1 VGGVLTSEA
10 LGAFEALGKFDI
22 TRVGNNQTGNPMVIP
37 KRLNVERHEAPTFP
51 KEGKEK
57 GSLGK
62 GVPLLVLSGIDA
74 IDTDSPKVH

>member
-10 LGAFEALGKFDI
+10 LGAFKALGRFEI
-22 TRVGNNQTGNPMVIP
+22 TGVGNNQTGNPIVSP
-37 KRLNVERHEAPTFP
+37 GRLSVAMHGGPMFP

-62 GVPLLVLSGIDA
+62 RGSSIGTPRS
-74 IDTDSPKVH
+74 